1 MNSLDPL
8 IRQCALFGR
17 KLRAWGGGRKWGRGG
32 EAGTS
37 AIFHPFAGR
46 NCLVCRAGIAG
57 LAPAFSEG
65 LQPGEGGMRGGRARE
80 RIATIC
86 LLSDGALRFSA
97 DRVARVFFFFFSFTF
112 VVF

>member
-1 MNSLDPL
+1 M
-8 IRQCALFGR
+8 GR
-17 KLRAWGGGRKWGRGG
+17 RKEVREG

-97 DRVARVFFFFFSFTF
+97 DRVARVFFFFFSFSF